1 MTHCRR
7 DLLRVRCRQSRSW
20 YSIKSWYREL
30 CPYYEEPLLVAFL
43 VLWLFSFVCI
53 FSLFLFAHCTALH
66 AIDYVTRLLPA
77 GSLQYIEV
85 ESCLGKS
92 NLPHFYIMFVFDAFC
107 HQFNKRI
114 WMEGYTNTQC

>member
-1 MTHCRR
+1 MDNPICILILHG
-7 DLLRVRCRQSRSW
+7 Q
-20 YSIKSWYREL
+20 YRESR
-30 CPYYEEPLLVAFL
+30 PYHEESLFSWFLL
-43 VLWLFSFVCI
+43 LWLFSFVCI